1 MKEEF
6 LRYNERKEKNM
17 NSSLS
22 PSPSEEQREALR
34 KKAERFQV
42 LLSPFAFEK
51 EHVVRLL
58 FIPLLIQGH
67 VLINDL
73 PGVGKTTLAKAFA
86 RLLGR
91 SFSRLQGT
99 SDTLP
104 QDILGGEI
112 LDNVTREFSIKK
124 GPIFQEIVLID
135 EINRM
140 HPKSQSAFLEA
151 MEERQVS
158 IAGNT
163 YQLPGIHLV
172 IATENPVE
180 YAGTYPLPE
189 AQSDRFSCSIVM
201 GFPDRELQK
210 NILRDQQY
218 IDLENRVASL
228 TPVFEENEIL
238 LLQKEIKNVTVA
250 DDILERLLRMAEWS
264 RNPELFRYG
273 MSPRSLGIFTSALRA
288 YAFLSGRDFVI
299 PEDGKNL
306 VVPFFRHRISLRDA
320 ALGARELEQILEE
333 AYRNIFRGLS

>member
-1 MKEEF
+1 
-6 LRYNERKEKNM
+6 M
-17 NSSLS
+17 NT
-22 PSPSEEQREALR
+22 PAPRSEEQKEVLR
-34 KKAERFQV
+34 KKTQKFQS
-42 LLSPFAFEK
+42 LLSPFAFNK
-51 EHVVRLL
+51 EYVVRLL
-58 FIPLLIQGH
+58 FIPLLIEGH
-67 VLINDL
+67 ILINDL

-112 LDNVTREFSIKK
+112 LDHITKEFSIKK

-158 IAGNT
+158 IAGKT
-163 YQLPGIHLV
+163 YPLPKIHLV

-189 AQSDRFSCSIVM
+189 AQSDRFSCSIAM

-210 NILRDQQY
+210 NILQNQEY
-218 IDLENRVASL
+218 LNLENRVMSL
-228 TPVFEENEIL
+228 DPILSEEEIFFI
-238 LLQKEIKNVTVA
+238 QEQVKRVTVS

-273 MSPRSLGIFTSALRA
+273 MSPRSLGVFTSALRA
-288 YAFLSGRDFVI
+288 HAFLSGRDFVI
-299 PEDGKNL
+299 PEDGKDL
-306 VVPFFRHRISLRDA
+306 IVPFFHHRISLKDA
-320 ALGARELEQILEE
+320 ALGTKELEEMLRE